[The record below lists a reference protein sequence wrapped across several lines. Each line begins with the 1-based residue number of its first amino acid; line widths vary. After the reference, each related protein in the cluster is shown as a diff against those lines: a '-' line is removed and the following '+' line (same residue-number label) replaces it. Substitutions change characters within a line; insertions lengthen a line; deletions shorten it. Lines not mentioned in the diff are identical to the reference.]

1 MPSSTV
7 CWGIEVGAGAVKAL
21 KLELGSDGP
30 RVADYAVIPHARVL
44 SEPDVDAS
52 DAKRVALGRLV
63 NEYDLSGATIA
74 VSVPGHSAFARF
86 AKLPPVEQKKV
97 PQIVKFEAVQQ
108 IPFPLEDVEWDYQTF
123 RDPESPDVEVGI
135 FAVTKER
142 IKNDLDLLAEV
153 GLTPD
158 VVTLSPVAAY
168 NAIAFD
174 LEFTE
179 KTPGTILL
187 DVGTTAT
194 DLIIAD
200 SGRVWIRTF
209 PLGGHEFTQ
218 ALVEAFKLSYPKA
231 EKLKREA
238 ETSKHAR
245 HVFQALR
252 PVFSD
257 LAQDVQ
263 RSIGYY
269 QSLHRDADL
278 SRLIGMGSTFQIPGM
293 RKYLK
298 QQLGINVYRMER
310 FKRVGFEG
318 PQAAEFEAHAPNL
331 TTVLGL
337 ALQGLGQATLEA
349 NVVPVTVVRNAMWSR
364 KTKWF
369 ITAAGLGLA
378 ASGALFIRPFLDQTR
393 LDSVVPPTEIDEAS
407 RLASRLTREATEA
420 RVTEAVANNFDA
432 ANVIDLFADRRVY
445 GWLLND
451 ASSMVQTGQQHQF
464 QLLSM
469 QTQYLFDAAGGA
481 APEGFEAPADE
492 PSLRGGRR
500 GQADTRD
507 PRSRPSPAGRG
518 GGDDFG
524 DGAPAQGEPR
534 VAVELTIQTSASR
547 ENIDE
552 IVAASIGRWMASN
565 NNRADAPYTI
575 RVEPDEL
582 WRPVLTDASGQAE
595 PTQTAPARTTGRVTQ
610 PGRRGVPD
618 DPRGRS
624 LEQEIEERLRE
635 DMRTPGFIG
644 GSGATPTPPG
654 EGPSSAASVAS
665 LDQLAPITQPEQPAA
680 GTTIVVRFEAVLR
693 KSATNGG
700 GA

>member
-1 MPSSTV
+1 MPSSNV
-7 CWGIEVGAGAVKAL
+7 CWGIEVGSGAIKAL

-30 RVADYAVIPHARVL
+30 RVVDYAIIPHSRVL
-44 SEPDVDAS
+44 SEPEVDAS

-74 VSVPGHSAFARF
+74 VSIPGHSAFARF

-108 IPFPLEDVEWDYQTF
+108 IPFPLDDVEWDYQTF

-135 FAVTKER
+135 FAVTRER
-142 IKNDLDLLAEV
+142 INADLNLLAEV

-158 VVTLSPVAAY
+158 VVTLSPVAVY
-168 NAIAFD
+168 NAIAYD

-179 KTPGTILL
+179 KTQGTILL

-269 QSLHRDADL
+269 QSLHRDANL
-278 SRLIGMGSTFQIPGM
+278 TRLIGMGSTFQIPGM

-310 FKRVGFEG
+310 MKKVGFDG
-318 PQAAEFEAHAPNL
+318 PQAAEFEALAPNM

-337 ALQGLGQATLEA
+337 ALQGLGLAALEA
-349 NVVPVTVVRNAMWSR
+349 NVVPVQVVRNAMWRR
-364 KTKWF
+364 KTMWF
-369 ITAAGLGLA
+369 VTAAGLGLA

-393 LDSVVPPTEIDEAS
+393 LDAVVTPTEIDEAS
-407 RLASRLTREATEA
+407 RLSSRLIREATEA
-420 RVTEAVANNFDA
+420 RVTEAAANNFDA
-432 ANVIDLFADRRVY
+432 ANVIDVFNNRRVY
-445 GWLLND
+445 GWLVND
-451 ASSMVQTGQQHQF
+451 ASSIVQAGSQHTF
-464 QLLSM
+464 QLVSM
-469 QTQYLFDAAGGA
+469 NTEYLYSSGAAG
-481 APEGFEAPADE
+481 EIDTFEAPMED
-492 PSLRGGRR
+492 LRGGRGR
-500 GQADTRD
+500 GQVD
-507 PRSRPSPAGRG
+507 PREQRGRPAPAARGGQPAG
-518 GGDDFG
+518 D
-524 DGAPAQGEPR
+524 APAGEPR
-534 VAVELTIQTSASR
+534 IAVEMVLRTSATR

-552 IVAASIGRWMASN
+552 VVAASIGRWLSSN
-565 NNRADAPYTI
+565 ANRAGAPYI
-575 RVEPDEL
+575 LRSNAEEL
-582 WRPVLTDASGQAE
+582 WSPVQTDASGRVE
-595 PTQTAPARTTGRVTQ
+595 PTPTRVTRT
-610 PGRRGVPD
+610 PATGRRGVPD

-624 LEQEIEERLRE
+624 IDQEYEERVRQ
-635 DMRTPGFIG
+635 DRMTPGFIG
-644 GSGATPTPPG
+644 GGG
-654 EGPSSAASVAS
+654 EAPMRETRETSAAAGAAS
-665 LDQLAPITQPEQPAA
+665 LDQLAPITRPEEPDA

-693 KSATNGG
+693 KDGDAASGG